1 MAQENRGNRKFEVEL
16 KVRIKFDE
24 NRSKIVTVGKW
35 IAVFIVPVLVKIAS
49 HWFVSWLVLWLHL
62 A

>member
-1 MAQENRGNRKFEVEL
+1 MAQENRGNRKFEIEL
-16 KVRIKFDE
+16 NVRIKFDE
-24 NRSKIVTVGKW
+24 NRPKIVTVGKW

-49 HWFVSWLVLWLHL
+49 HYLVLWLHL

>member
-1 MAQENRGNRKFEVEL
+1 MAQENRGHRKFEVEL

-24 NRSKIVTVGKW
+24 RRSKIVTIGKW
-35 IAVFIVPVLVKIAS
+35 IAVLIVPLLAKVAS
-49 HWFVSWLVLWLHL
+49 HYLALWLHL

>member
-24 NRSKIVTVGKW
+24 NRSKIGMAGKW
-35 IAVFIVPVLVKIAS
+35 VAVLIFPVLVKIAS
-49 HWFVSWLVLWLHL
+49 HYLVLWLHV